1 MKFKFVFVALIILTF
16 LVVAGY
22 YFIESNQIIS
32 LADTNQIIHM
42 NSSYSGKLNKPI
54 QLVEE
59 GRSINIMENE
69 ESGTYEFSC
78 SIEDN
83 LVIIEVMGEEYIADR
98 DDIIALI
105 SKYTCKR
112 TWKDYGPY
120 TSERIDVRFDFV
132 QVDASRFILLG
143 DFNIMYMQ
151 DGKTYEIINGDS
163 LRDEIVQ
170 YIEDKKV

>member
-1 MKFKFVFVALIILTF
+1 MRREQFIMKFKFVFVALIILTF

-32 LADTNQIIHM
+32 LADTNQIIPM

-83 LVIIEVMGEEYIADR
+83 LVIIEAMGEEYIADR

-112 TWKDYGPY
+112 T
-120 TSERIDVRFDFV
+120 
-132 QVDASRFILLG
+132 
-143 DFNIMYMQ
+143 
-151 DGKTYEIINGDS
+151 
-163 LRDEIVQ
+163 
-170 YIEDKKV
+170 